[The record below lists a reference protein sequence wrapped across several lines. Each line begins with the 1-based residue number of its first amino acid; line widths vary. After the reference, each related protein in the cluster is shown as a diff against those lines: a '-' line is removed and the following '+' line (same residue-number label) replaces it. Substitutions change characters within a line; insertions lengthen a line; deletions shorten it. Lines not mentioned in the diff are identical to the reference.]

1 MIGGSFSKEIIDF
14 FNQITFFYREIYL
27 HNYIQKLTSTCI
39 FFISPKFTHPL
50 NRFVYTSHKQT
61 NKIDPLIKL
70 CIFVYVSQT
79 LSVSLSLILLI
90 KNQSIIQSFID

>member
-50 NRFVYTSHKQT
+50 NRFTVHTHTSVYLYRSLNIYNSDTLFPPQSPSYNNPASK
-61 NKIDPLIKL
+61 
-70 CIFVYVSQT
+70 SQ
-79 LSVSLSLILLI
+79 SQ
-90 KNQSIIQSFID
+90 NP